1 MGTPFASSPHRM
13 QCFCILHVM
22 NLKSFEILR
31 APGGIGQESNQLA
44 HPDLTPILGI
54 SRAPGGWWSNL
65 RSRSQDMHLTSDK
78 RCRGYARGTIW
89 ALLLQCESA
98 KEHPIAAKGA
108 TTEPKASH
116 IKAICRP
123 LFTTC
128 FSQAAG
134 KVPRPPKVTSTMP
147 K

>member
-1 MGTPFASSPHRM
+1 MGTPFASSPHKM

-22 NLKSFEILR
+22 NTKSFEILR
-31 APGGIGQESNQLA
+31 APRGIGQESNQLA

-78 RCRGYARGTIW
+78 LCRGYARGTVW
-89 ALLLQCESA
+89 ALLLQSESA

-116 IKAICRP
+116 IEAICRP

-134 KVPRPPKVTSTMP
+134 NVPRPPKVTSTMP

>member
-1 MGTPFASSPHRM
+1 MPPRW
-13 QCFCILHVM
+13 
-22 NLKSFEILR
+22 SF
-31 APGGIGQESNQLA
+31 G
-44 HPDLTPILGI
+44 HF
-54 SRAPGGWWSNL
+54 
-65 RSRSQDMHLTSDK
+65 
-78 RCRGYARGTIW
+78 W
-89 ALLLQCESA
+89 ALLLQSESA
-98 KEHPIAAKGA
+98 KGHPIAAKGA

-116 IKAICRP
+116 IEAICRP